1 MITMEE
7 ITWVYIKKDCKTIIT
22 LDSRKKIRKT
32 VNPRLSD
39 DDILEALAEDNLI
52 ADEVV
57 VERD

>member
-1 MITMEE
+1 MEE
-7 ITWVYIKKDCKTIIT
+7 ITWVYIKKDGKTIIT
-22 LDSRKKIRKT
+22 LDSGRKIKKT

-52 ADEVV
+52 ADEVT

>member
-1 MITMEE
+1 MPMEE
-7 ITWVYIKKDCKTIIT
+7 VTWVYIKKDGKTIIT
-22 LDSRKKIRKT
+22 LDSGRKIKKT

-52 ADEVV
+52 ADEVT

>member
-1 MITMEE
+1 VITMEE
-7 ITWVYIKKDCKTIIT
+7 ITWVYIKKDGKTIIT
-22 LDSRKKIRKT
+22 LDSGRKIKKT

-52 ADEVV
+52 ADEVT

>member
-1 MITMEE
+1 MEE
-7 ITWVYIKKDCKTIIT
+7 VTWVYIKKDGKTIIT
-22 LDSRKKIRKT
+22 LDSGRKIKKT

>member
-7 ITWVYIKKDCKTIIT
+7 ITWVYIKKDGKTIIT
-22 LDSRKKIRKT
+22 LDSGRKIKKT

-52 ADEVV
+52 ADEVT

>member
-1 MITMEE
+1 MEE
-7 ITWVYIKKDCKTIIT
+7 VTWVYIKKDGKTIIT
-22 LDSRKKIRKT
+22 LDSGRKIKKT

-52 ADEVV
+52 ADEVT

>member
-7 ITWVYIKKDCKTIIT
+7 ITWVYIKKDGKTIIT

>member
-1 MITMEE
+1 MEE
-7 ITWVYIKKDCKTIIT
+7 ITWVYIKKDGKTIIT